1 MAIPAGAEDEGPPD
15 GLTLDA
21 AIERLMRANLNLR
34 AQALEIPQ
42 AQADIL
48 TAGLRANPVFYADG
62 QLIPYGGF
70 PKDRPGGPT
79 QYDVNISYPLDVTR
93 KRRAR
98 TAVASQAKRVI
109 EAQFQDAVRLQIEN
123 LYTAY
128 VDVLAARETVRFA
141 RTSLT
146 GLGKLLQ
153 LAETQREKEFSTTA
167 EVNRVKILRDAA
179 EIGVQESESALRQA
193 RRTLAVLLRVPPA
206 QADAL
211 ELRGTIRDVSPPPP
225 PEEGLIRVA
234 LASRPDLVA
243 YRLGVGRAAAEVR
256 LAHANRLS
264 DVYVLYQPFTSQDN
278 PAPQRDATSWALGVT
293 VPLPIYNRNQGNIR
307 RARVNVDQTRTE
319 LAALEEQ
326 VVSDVRKA
334 REQYVV
340 SRASVERIE
349 RDLLPASRQVLSN
362 AAELYQSGQENLAF
376 YLNAQRDYNEI
387 VRQYRDTLVRH
398 RRNMLNL
405 NTVVGERILP

>member
-1 MAIPAGAEDEGPPD
+1 MTRMGYAVLKGFLLAIVLALPAQTAWAQGPTIEPGTPSAPGGGDSRLGPSPGEVGGPRGDSPGQEGGVLGGRPGPSVPRVPPSVTRPGGTFLPERRGIALPEALPIAEVPLYGPLALPAGAEDEGPPN

-21 AIERLMRANLNLR
+21 AIERLMQANLNLR
-34 AQALEIPQ
+34 AQAMEIPQ

-48 TAGLRANPVFYADG
+48 TASLRANPVFYADA
-62 QLIPYGGF
+62 QLVPYGGF

-153 LAETQREKEFSTTA
+153 LAETQKEKEFSTQA

-179 EIGVQESESALRQA
+179 EIGVQESEKRAPASQADPRRPPEGSPRPGRCLRTPGNHSGRLTPAPARGGTHRPRPSEPPGPCRLSARRRTGCGGGEACPCQSALR
-193 RRTLAVLLRVPPA
+193 
-206 QADAL
+206 
-211 ELRGTIRDVSPPPP
+211 
-225 PEEGLIRVA
+225 
-234 LASRPDLVA
+234 
-243 YRLGVGRAAAEVR
+243 RL
-256 LAHANRLS
+256 
-264 DVYVLYQPFTSQDN
+264 P
-278 PAPQRDATSWALGVT
+278 
-293 VPLPIYNRNQGNIR
+293 PLP
-307 RARVNVDQTRTE
+307 AVH
-319 LAALEEQ
+319 LA
-326 VVSDVRKA
+326 
-334 REQYVV
+334 
-340 SRASVERIE
+340 
-349 RDLLPASRQVLSN
+349 
-362 AAELYQSGQENLAF
+362 G
-376 YLNAQRDYNEI
+376 
-387 VRQYRDTLVRH
+387 
-398 RRNMLNL
+398 
-405 NTVVGERILP
+405 